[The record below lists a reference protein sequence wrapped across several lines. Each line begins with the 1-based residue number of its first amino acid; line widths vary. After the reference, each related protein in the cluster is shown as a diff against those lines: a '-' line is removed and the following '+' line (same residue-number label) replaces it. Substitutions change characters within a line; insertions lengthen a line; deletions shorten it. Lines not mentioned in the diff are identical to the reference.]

1 MLKSEMQHQYWVT
14 KKTVQRKLGGKEDEC
29 VVSSDQELDTKIDL
43 FKSIADS
50 CTHLYRVIDLY
61 QERMCILAQEENA
74 LGKFL
79 KENGKLSA
87 TSSKVMISAGK
98 AISYCGQ
105 QRMAIRSPLVRLH
118 HEVETFR
125 ERAIADT
132 HVTIAVMEKERT
144 EYRAALSWMKSASA
158 QLDPDSGKGLEKF
171 RRAQSHVRISKQKFD
186 RLTLD
191 CLQKIDLLAAARC
204 NMFSHALV
212 AYQSSLI
219 HFATKT
225 TETFRAAAK
234 ILDSEPHYTFNIL
247 KELTQAAKEEPQ
259 EVVSVEEEEEGG
271 KHPDKDR
278 MLFFQEDYKDEKI
291 LQAEDGNDAK
301 VATGGD
307 GNVPLGENTQ
317 LLIDGLGDNGAS
329 ATDTDDLLGL
339 SMDFG
344 DFVSNTAPPS
354 FMPSQLLDN
363 LSALSVVDTP
373 PAEATADA
381 DPVAPTKTSA
391 ILELFS
397 RSRAPLA
404 PTQDATMPSASS
416 KPRDTKPAGKSAW
429 FDLFA
434 ELDPFANPD
443 MLAKQIDGGSN
454 SHAA

>member
-1 MLKSEMQHQYWVT
+1 MQHQYWVV
-14 KKTVQRKLGGKEDEC
+14 KKTVQRKLGGTEDDC
-29 VVSSDQELDTKIDL
+29 VTLSDFELDQKICL

-98 AISYCGQ
+98 SISYCGQ

-132 HVTIAVMEKERT
+132 HVTLTVMEKERT
-144 EYRAALSWMKSASA
+144 EYRAALSWMKSVSA

-225 TETFRAAAK
+225 AETFKTAAK
-234 ILDSEPHYTFNIL
+234 ILDNEPHYTFSIL
-247 KELTQAAKEEPQ
+247 KDLTQPTKGEPKETT
-259 EVVSVEEEEEGG
+259 EEEEE
-271 KHPDKDR
+271 KHPDKDK

-291 LQAEDGNDAK
+291 ADVKETVTEAEISD
-301 VATGGD
+301 
-307 GNVPLGENTQ
+307 VPLGENTQ
-317 LLIDGLGDNGAS
+317 LLLDGLSSVAAKPTSDS
-329 ATDTDDLLGL
+329 DLLGL

-344 DFVSNTAPPS
+344 DFMSNSAPS

-363 LSALSVVDTP
+363 LNTLNLVDAPTP
-373 PAEATADA
+373 KATDS
-381 DPVAPTKTSA
+381 DTVTSTKTSA
-391 ILELFS
+391 ILDLFG
-397 RSRAPLA
+397 RTPAKPIPVQN
-404 PTQDATMPSASS
+404 PTPTLPSNGA
-416 KPRDTKPAGKSAW
+416 KPRDPKPSGKSAW
-429 FDLFA
+429 FDLFS

-443 MLAKQIDGGSN
+443 TISKQIDGGVNN

>member
-79 KENGKLSA
+79 KENGKLSV

-98 AISYCGQ
+98 SISYCGQ

-219 HFATKT
+219 QFATKT
-225 TETFRAAAK
+225 TETFRAASK
-234 ILDSEPHYTFNIL
+234 ILDSEPHYTFSIL
-247 KELTQAAKEEPQ
+247 KELTQEAKEQPKEALD
-259 EVVSVEEEEEGG
+259 EEE
-271 KHPDKDR
+271 KLPDKDR

-291 LQAEDGNDAK
+291 IAETETPA
-301 VATGGD
+301 A
-307 GNVPLGENTQ
+307 PLGENSQ
-317 LLIDGLGDNGAS
+317 LLIDGLGGDPEK
-329 ATDTDDLLGL
+329 TDDLLGL

-344 DFVSNTAPPS
+344 DFMSSTAPS

-363 LSALSVVDTP
+363 LTTLNLVDAPTP
-373 PAEATADA
+373 EATDDA
-381 DPVAPTKTSA
+381 AGPTKTSA
-391 ILELFS
+391 ILELFN
-397 RSRAPLA
+397 RAPA
-404 PTQDATMPSASS
+404 KPSTGPQQDAAMPSAA
-416 KPRDTKPAGKSAW
+416 KRDTKPGKSAW
-429 FDLFA
+429 FDLFS

-443 MLAKQIDGGSN
+443 TMSKQIDGGSN